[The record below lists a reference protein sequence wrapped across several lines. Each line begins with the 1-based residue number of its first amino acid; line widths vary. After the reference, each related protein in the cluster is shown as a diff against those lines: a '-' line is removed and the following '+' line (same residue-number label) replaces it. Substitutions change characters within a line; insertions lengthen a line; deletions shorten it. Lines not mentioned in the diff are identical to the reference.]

1 LEYIEGDNSWT
12 KGNIFSFT
20 WIGLSSFNYK
30 CLKSKIERNKKL
42 LKWEIKGMSITIYKT
57 LVLYRITNNNKTLFK
72 STITQANTDNE
83 IVDLLPTKKYYL
95 NLEYKR
101 LVKKSDYLN
110 KINEDIISYESC
122 IINKNYFE
130 VWKYIFDF

>member
-1 LEYIEGDNSWT
+1 MEYIEGDNSWT